1 MTNSDDVRKFLTSRR
16 ARLTPEDAG
25 LPAYGG
31 NRRVAGLRRE
41 EVAMLAGMS
50 IDYYI
55 RLERGNLA
63 GASDSVLEALGRA
76 LQLDDA
82 EAAHLFDLARAAS
95 AAPRVRRKRSPQ
107 AVRPSVQR
115 VIDAI
120 TAAPAWVRNDRGDVL
135 AANELGRALYLEMMT
150 DGGTPPNSAR
160 FTFLSP
166 KAREF
171 FADWERAADDIVA
184 VLRSTAGK
192 NPYDKD
198 LSDLIGEL
206 STQSEEFRIR
216 WARHDVKYHR
226 TGRKRLHHPIVGDL
240 DLSFEALE
248 LPGDPGLRINV
259 YTAEPGTPSEDALKV
274 LASWAATQQP
284 AKIPFNIPN
293 REK

>member
-1 MTNSDDVRKFLTSRR
+1 
-16 ARLTPEDAG
+16 
-25 LPAYGG
+25 
-31 NRRVAGLRRE
+31 
-41 EVAMLAGMS
+41 VAMLAGMS

-55 RLERGNLA
+55 RLERGNLS
-63 GASDSVLEALGRA
+63 GASDSVLESLARA

-82 EAAHLFDLARAAS
+82 ETAHLIDLARAS
-95 AAPRVRRKRSPQ
+95 TAAPRARRKRSPQ
-107 AVRPSVQR
+107 TVRPSVQR

-135 AANELGRALYLEMMT
+135 ASNELGRALYLEMMT

-206 STQSEEFRIR
+206 STRSGEFRVR

-226 TGRKRLHHPIVGDL
+226 TGRKRLHHSIVGDL
-240 DLSFEALE
+240 DLAYEAME
-248 LPGDPGLRINV
+248 LPADPGLRINI
-259 YTAEPGTPSEDALKV
+259 YTAEPGSPSEDALKV
-274 LASWAATQQP
+274 LASWAATQAAAGVP
-284 AKIPFNIPN
+284 AQ
-293 REK
+293 EKAT